1 MKVKAGG
8 KSQKPQQPF
17 KKIPP
22 KFTLLDNADF
32 LLSYMLC
39 SWLAETHSS
48 GKPCLSHN
56 QHEEIHTKG
65 KEQKKQLLAPTK
77 HELLDRRFWHLI

>member
-1 MKVKAGG
+1 
-8 KSQKPQQPF
+8 
-17 KKIPP
+17 
-22 KFTLLDNADF
+22 
-32 LLSYMLC
+32 MLC

-56 QHEEIHTKG
+56 QHEEIDTKG